1 MVSAD
6 VLAQRPVLEVARARS
21 QSLTPAGWAPPH
33 LDRRP
38 EPTDGRD
45 RGPPWLWTAVVGGRA
60 QNGGR
65 LREAVAGAGRE
76 RPGGGGKETEY
87 EARQLADGVRGMPEI
102 GCGRVGCAR
111 ACEV

>member
-21 QSLTPAGWAPPH
+21 QSLTPAGWAPPD

-38 EPTDGRD
+38 EPADGRD
-45 RGPPWLWTAVVGGRA
+45 RGPPELWTAVVGGRA
-60 QNGGR
+60 ENGGR

-76 RPGGGGKETEY
+76 RPGGGSNETEY
-87 EARQLADGVRGMPEI
+87 DARQLAGA
-102 GCGRVGCAR
+102 AR
-111 ACEV
+111 CVSESRCRHGDSAR